1 MTVLQGWICVHQ
13 THKAKSNEIAYS
25 FVASRGFLV
34 TARFSYY
41 RYTRNYNIAMNLNHT
56 YRTNETQTKLSRTKK
71 SKPKNGVQTNKLT
84 RNAVIAMQK
93 ETGRILNDMTKFKKK
108 IP

>member
-71 SKPKNGVQTNKLT
+71 QTKKRRADKQINT
-84 RNAVIAMQK
+84 ECSDSNAK
-93 ETGRILNDMTKFKKK
+93 GNWTNS
-108 IP
+108 